1 MEHHK
6 QLMNESRAAECR
18 EHLKADHIWKWPCSY
33 LHHRLYKS
41 THNIP
46 LYSFAFVCAC
56 AHKRNKFGSSQIF
69 WQICWIHTEFTICLY
84 SNDSMQTFKVIGF
97 GCQRVFF
104 TCTQFEWVSANHEN
118 SLLFHKYWR
127 RNDYLIVSFVCSSI
141 RGKRQNQCKKWTHRR
156 KQTKWTDFQCFEH
169 WIKAIEQLRRI
180 VHVVLPRWRS
190 FIRLRCVCVH
200 LAPSSVVVLAVV
212 VGWRSTERL
221 RPMWENVR
229 KAFVWNTMEEWMILW
244 NWRHP
249 SINWNSLMVSA
260 FLAERKRVLS
270 IKRNEFHIVKTN
282 FSTLDKQI
290 MSKCFFNNKV
300 IWFDTG
306 DNVCNAAS
314 ISLLQASCSFTL
326 VTLIIFALFVS

>member
-1 MEHHK
+1 
-6 QLMNESRAAECR
+6 
-18 EHLKADHIWKWPCSY
+18 
-33 LHHRLYKS
+33 
-41 THNIP
+41 
-46 LYSFAFVCAC
+46 
-56 AHKRNKFGSSQIF
+56 
-69 WQICWIHTEFTICLY
+69 
-84 SNDSMQTFKVIGF
+84 MQTFDVIRF

-104 TCTQFEWVSANHEN
+104 SHMYTIRMSQRKPRKFTFCFTI
-118 SLLFHKYWR
+118 KYWR

-156 KQTKWTDFQCFEH
+156 KQTKWTDCQCFEH
-169 WIKAIEQLRRI
+169 WIEAIEQLRRI

-212 VGWRSTERL
+212 VGWHSAERL
-221 RPMWENVR
+221 RPMWTKYWWWCENVR
-229 KAFVWNTMEEWMILW
+229 KAFVWNAMEEWMILW

-290 MSKCFFNNKV
+290 MSKCFFNNKL
-300 IWFDTG
+300 IWFETG

-314 ISLLQASCSFTL
+314 MFRYHCLTPSLTFSFFRSFKPLARSPSSLLSFL
-326 VTLIIFALFVS
+326 HCL